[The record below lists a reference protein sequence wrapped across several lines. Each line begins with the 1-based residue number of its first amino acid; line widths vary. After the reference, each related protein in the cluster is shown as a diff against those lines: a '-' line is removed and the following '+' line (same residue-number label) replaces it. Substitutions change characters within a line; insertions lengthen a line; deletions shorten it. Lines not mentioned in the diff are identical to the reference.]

1 MRSTRRRNDEGEDA
15 TGEFEGEEEE
25 QKWKRKKKIVVTVR
39 KKQSSFS
46 TIYL

>member
-1 MRSTRRRNDEGEDA
+1 MRSTRRNDEGEDA